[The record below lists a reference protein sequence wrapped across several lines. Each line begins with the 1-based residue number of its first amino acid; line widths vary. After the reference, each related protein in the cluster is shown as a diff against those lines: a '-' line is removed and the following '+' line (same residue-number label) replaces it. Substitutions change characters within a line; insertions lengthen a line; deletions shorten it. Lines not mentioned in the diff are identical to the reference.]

1 MKGRIR
7 VTNMLNHNHN
17 FVEIKKQTLGMCAPE
32 HYESIYFAAIDAPVG
47 NMIEVGTGLGA
58 GTISLALGIKD
69 TKKEG
74 HIFTFDNL
82 KVGSRLQ
89 YGTPDDNA
97 KIIEENFKVNGVT
110 QLITPA
116 FEDVESSNFDIVTSA
131 PYAHMLLDADG
142 NIDRDFEIFY
152 NYLKPG
158 AIIII
163 DDYGDKV
170 KVNKLSKRNYR
181 FVLKHKLTYHLVQ
194 YFIDQGLLINQK
206 TVGGMFFG
214 KKPEHIEMAIDF
226 STLRPV
232 TAYRKL
238 VFTEYTF
245 PSKME
250 SLKRKILTYIEKH
263 PKLHHWLR
271 KVKTR
276 IRNL

>member
-131 PYAHMLLDADG
+131 
-142 NIDRDFEIFY
+142 
-152 NYLKPG
+152 
-158 AIIII
+158 
-163 DDYGDKV
+163 
-170 KVNKLSKRNYR
+170 
-181 FVLKHKLTYHLVQ
+181 HLVQ